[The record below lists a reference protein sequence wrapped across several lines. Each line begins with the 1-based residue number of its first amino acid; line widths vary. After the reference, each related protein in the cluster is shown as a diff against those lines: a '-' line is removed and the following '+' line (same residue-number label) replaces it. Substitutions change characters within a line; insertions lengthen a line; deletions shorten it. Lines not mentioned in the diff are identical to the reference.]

1 MTMGFGCAPAATCH
15 HPTTA
20 TTRRS
25 AAAATTTTAAASRGT
40 RRTRDNAPKKNTSAG
55 RRRRTSSARRQN
67 VTASASSSSHQST
80 SDALQSASVFLVGL
94 MGTGKTTVGKELARS
109 LGYGYFDTDALIEQ
123 ITKQKVH
130 EIFEED
136 GEAAFR
142 ETESAILAEVAS
154 YKRVVVS
161 TGGGIVTQRNNWMH
175 LHNGV
180 TVCLQGNHRT
190 LARRVHK
197 DGIGARPLLKECLS
211 AEEKDEEAQISNI
224 EEKIQSL
231 WQERGKMYA
240 ECDIA
245 VSVNGEEGDAY
256 GASVETIVERI
267 CKSIDKRL
275 REDGKQEKLRKEPEA
290 GDIEVKDLKT
300 GENVDKID

>member
-1 MTMGFGCAPAATCH
+1 MTAGVYFCSSSVLR
-15 HPTTA
+15 TA
-20 TTRRS
+20 SSSQCTSSSTS
-25 AAAATTTTAAASRGT
+25 SGSSRGCLFFRSSSSLSSRVVERDGS
-40 RRTRDNAPKKNTSAG
+40 RRIGRGKKFVAF
-55 RRRRTSSARRQN
+55 
-67 VTASASSSSHQST
+67 ASSSSNDNSNKT
-80 SDALQSASVFLVGL
+80 SESLQSSSVFLLGL
-94 MGTGKTTVGKELARS
+94 MGTGKTTVGKKLAET
-109 LGYGYFDTDALIEQ
+109 LGYGYFDTDQLIEQ

-136 GEAAFR
+136 GEEGFR

-161 TGGGIVTQRNNWMH
+161 TGGGIVTVRNNWMH

-180 TVCLQGNHRT
+180 TVCLQGDHRT

-197 DGIGARPLLKECLS
+197 DGVGARPLLKECLS
-211 AEEKDEEAQISNI
+211 EEDEEAQITKI

-231 WQERGKMYA
+231 WRDRGKMYA

-245 VSVNGEEGDAY
+245 VSVNGEEDEAY

-275 REDGKQEKLRKEPEA
+275 REDGKQEKLRKGPEV

-300 GENVDKID
+300 GERIDKVD

>member
-1 MTMGFGCAPAATCH
+1 M
-15 HPTTA
+15 
-20 TTRRS
+20 S
-25 AAAATTTTAAASRGT
+25 ANLTLASVVRCS
-40 RRTRDNAPKKNTSAG
+40 TSA
-55 RRRRTSSARRQN
+55 T
-67 VTASASSSSHQST
+67 ASSSGGRNNNKNNNKCIAFKTVNSKAGKILKRGVGAPTTRSSRLGSKNPIATASSAAPTHAST

-94 MGTGKTTVGKELARS
+94 MGTGKTTVGKKLAES
-109 LGYGYFDTDALIEQ
+109 LGYGYFDTDQLIEQ

-130 EIFEED
+130 EIFEEE
-136 GEAAFR
+136 GEEAFR

-161 TGGGIVTQRNNWMH
+161 TGGGIVTVRNNWMH

-180 TVCLQGNHRT
+180 TVCLQGDHRT

-197 DGIGARPLLKECLS
+197 DGVGARPLLKECLS
-211 AEEKDEEAQISNI
+211 EEDEEAQITKI

-231 WQERGKMYA
+231 WQDRGKMYA

-245 VSVNGEEGDAY
+245 VSVNGDEGDAY

-275 REDGKQEKLRKEPEA
+275 REDGKQEKLRKEPAA
-290 GDIEVKDLKT
+290 GDVELKDLKT
-300 GENVDKID
+300 GERIDKID

>member
-1 MTMGFGCAPAATCH
+1 VF
-15 HPTTA
+15 
-20 TTRRS
+20 
-25 AAAATTTTAAASRGT
+25 
-40 RRTRDNAPKKNTSAG
+40 
-55 RRRRTSSARRQN
+55 
-67 VTASASSSSHQST
+67 ASSSSNNNKT
-80 SDALQSASVFLVGL
+80 SESLQSSSVFLLGL
-94 MGTGKTTVGKELARS
+94 MGTGKTTVGKKLADA
-109 LGYGYFDTDALIEQ
+109 LGYGYFDTDQLIEQ

-136 GEAAFR
+136 GEEGFR

-161 TGGGIVTQRNNWMH
+161 TGGGIVTVRNNWMH

-180 TVCLQGNHRT
+180 TVCLQGDHRT

-197 DGIGARPLLKECLS
+197 DGVGARPLLKECLS
-211 AEEKDEEAQISNI
+211 EEDEEAQITKI

-231 WQERGKMYA
+231 WRDRGKMYA

-245 VSVNGEEGDAY
+245 VSVNGEEDEAY

-275 REDGKQEKLRKEPEA
+275 REDGKQEKLRKGPEV

-300 GENVDKID
+300 GERIDKID

>member
-1 MTMGFGCAPAATCH
+1 MTAGVSFC
-15 HPTTA
+15 
-20 TTRRS
+20 S
-25 AAAATTTTAAASRGT
+25 SSSVL
-40 RRTRDNAPKKNTSAG
+40 RT
-55 RRRRTSSARRQN
+55 
-67 VTASASSSSHQST
+67 ASSSQCT
-80 SDALQSASVFLVGL
+80 SSSNSNSRGYLFFRSSSSLSSRVVERDGSRRIGRGKKFVAFASSNDNNSNKTSESLQSSSVFLLGL
-94 MGTGKTTVGKELARS
+94 MGTGKTTVGKKLAET
-109 LGYGYFDTDALIEQ
+109 LGYGYFDTDQLIEQ

-136 GEAAFR
+136 GEEGFR

-161 TGGGIVTQRNNWMH
+161 TGGGIVTVRNNWMH

-180 TVCLQGNHRT
+180 TVCLQGDHRT
-190 LARRVHK
+190 LARRVHR
-197 DGIGARPLLKECLS
+197 DGVGARPLLKECLS
-211 AEEKDEEAQISNI
+211 EEDEEAQITKI

-231 WQERGKMYA
+231 WRDRGKMYA

-245 VSVNGEEGDAY
+245 VSVNGEEDEAY

-275 REDGKQEKLRKEPEA
+275 REDGKQEKLRKGPEV

-300 GENVDKID
+300 GERIDKID

>member
-1 MTMGFGCAPAATCH
+1 MTAGVYFCSSSVLR
-15 HPTTA
+15 TA
-20 TTRRS
+20 SSSQCTSSSTS
-25 AAAATTTTAAASRGT
+25 SGSSRGCLFF
-40 RRTRDNAPKKNTSAG
+40 RSSSSLSSCVERDGG
-55 RRRRTSSARRQN
+55 RRIGRGKKFVAF
-67 VTASASSSSHQST
+67 ASSSSNDNSNKT
-80 SDALQSASVFLVGL
+80 SESLQSSSVFLLGL
-94 MGTGKTTVGKELARS
+94 MGTGKTTVGKKLAET
-109 LGYGYFDTDALIEQ
+109 LGYGYFDTDQLIEQ

-136 GEAAFR
+136 GEEGFR

-161 TGGGIVTQRNNWMH
+161 TGGGIVTVRNNWMH

-180 TVCLQGNHRT
+180 TVCLQGDHRT

-197 DGIGARPLLKECLS
+197 DGVGARPLLKECLS
-211 AEEKDEEAQISNI
+211 EEDEEAQITKI

-231 WQERGKMYA
+231 WRDRGKMYA

-245 VSVNGEEGDAY
+245 VSVNGEEDEAY

-275 REDGKQEKLRKEPEA
+275 REDGKQEKLRKGPEV

-300 GENVDKID
+300 GERIDKVD

>member
-1 MTMGFGCAPAATCH
+1 
-15 HPTTA
+15 
-20 TTRRS
+20 
-25 AAAATTTTAAASRGT
+25 
-40 RRTRDNAPKKNTSAG
+40 
-55 RRRRTSSARRQN
+55 
-67 VTASASSSSHQST
+67 
-80 SDALQSASVFLVGL
+80 
-94 MGTGKTTVGKELARS
+94 MGTGKTTVGKKLAET
-109 LGYGYFDTDALIEQ
+109 LGYGYFDTDQLIEQ

-136 GEAAFR
+136 GEEGFR

-161 TGGGIVTQRNNWMH
+161 TGGGIVTVRNNWMH

-180 TVCLQGNHRT
+180 TVCLQGDHRT

-197 DGIGARPLLKECLS
+197 DGVGARPLLKECLS
-211 AEEKDEEAQISNI
+211 EEDEEAQITKI

-231 WQERGKMYA
+231 WRDRGKMYA

-245 VSVNGEEGDAY
+245 VSVNGEEDEAY

-275 REDGKQEKLRKEPEA
+275 REDGKQEKLRKGPEV

-300 GENVDKID
+300 GERIDKVD

>member
-1 MTMGFGCAPAATCH
+1 
-15 HPTTA
+15 
-20 TTRRS
+20 
-25 AAAATTTTAAASRGT
+25 
-40 RRTRDNAPKKNTSAG
+40 
-55 RRRRTSSARRQN
+55 
-67 VTASASSSSHQST
+67 
-80 SDALQSASVFLVGL
+80 
-94 MGTGKTTVGKELARS
+94 MGTGKTTVGKKLAET
-109 LGYGYFDTDALIEQ
+109 LGYGYFDTDQLIEQ

-130 EIFEED
+130 EEIFEED
-136 GEAAFR
+136 GEEGFR

-161 TGGGIVTQRNNWMH
+161 TGGGIVTVRNNWMH

-180 TVCLQGNHRT
+180 TVCLQGDHRT

-197 DGIGARPLLKECLS
+197 DGVGARPLLKECLS
-211 AEEKDEEAQISNI
+211 EEDEEAQITKI

-231 WQERGKMYA
+231 WRDRGKMYA

-245 VSVNGEEGDAY
+245 VSVNGEEDEAY

-275 REDGKQEKLRKEPEA
+275 REDGKQEKLRKGPEV

-300 GENVDKID
+300 GERIDKID

>member
-1 MTMGFGCAPAATCH
+1 MTAGVSFRSSSSVLR
-15 HPTTA
+15 TA
-20 TTRRS
+20 SSSQCTSSSSNSRN
-25 AAAATTTTAAASRGT
+25 SRGCLFFRSSSSLSSSQSVVERDGS
-40 RRTRDNAPKKNTSAG
+40 RRIGRGKKFVAF
-55 RRRRTSSARRQN
+55 
-67 VTASASSSSHQST
+67 ASSSSNDDNKT
-80 SDALQSASVFLVGL
+80 SESLQSSSVFLLGL
-94 MGTGKTTVGKELARS
+94 MGTGKTTVGKKLADA
-109 LGYGYFDTDALIEQ
+109 LGYGYFDTDQLIEQ
-123 ITKQKVH
+123 ICKQKVH

-136 GEAAFR
+136 GEEGFR

-161 TGGGIVTQRNNWMH
+161 TGGGIVTVRNNWMH

-180 TVCLQGNHRT
+180 TVCLQGDHRT

-197 DGIGARPLLKECLS
+197 DGVGARPLLKECLS
-211 AEEKDEEAQISNI
+211 EEDEEAQITKI

-231 WQERGKMYA
+231 WRDRGKMYA

-245 VSVNGEEGDAY
+245 VSVNGEEDEAY

-275 REDGKQEKLRKEPEA
+275 REDGKQEKLRKGPEV

-300 GENVDKID
+300 GERIDKID